1 MNTKQV
7 QCLNFFV
14 DSLEAIRKKNQVLLM
29 GLVDWIMQSD
39 YQSISGA
46 YQTIKSTKYSA
57 QGYMESLNIVSDIK
71 GRVYDAG
78 YASALIDLA
87 KLYGDRSSAFAE
99 ISGIKTSYK
108 DEILSILLERG
119 ILLHKELAGELGIS
133 KSQLNA
139 TIKLMNSSSVKLIN
153 AEEVSKYKLYSLT
166 PIAYK
171 YAKEKKDGLV
181 QAMDIGK
188 RTRENVYYFILG
200 VKTGRS
206 QCYGDETENIFRQVG
221 KTFESTISNC
231 YYYENDSS
239 QNNYSSRRFV
249 KTNRYRFLKEG

>member
-7 QCLNFFV
+7 QELNFFV
-14 DSLEAIRKKNQVLLM
+14 DSLEASHKKNHALLIR
-29 GLVDWIMQSD
+29 LVDWIMQSD
-39 YQSISGA
+39 YQSISDA
-46 YQTIKSTKYSA
+46 YQAIKSTKYSV
-57 QGYMESLNIVSDIK
+57 QGYMESLDIVSDIK

-171 YAKEKKDGLV
+171 YVKEKKNGLS
-181 QAMDIGK
+181 QATDTGK
-188 RTRENVYYFILG
+188 RTRENVYYFMLG
-200 VKTGRS
+200 VKTGMS
-206 QCYGDETENIFRQVG
+206 QWYGDENENIFRQVG
-221 KTFESTISNC
+221 KSVESTICNN
-231 YYYENDSS
+231 YYETNSS
-239 QNNYSSRRFV
+239 QYNYNNKGFF
-249 KTNRYRFLKEG
+249 KTNHYR

>member
-7 QCLNFFV
+7 QSLNFFA
-14 DSLEAIRKKNQVLLM
+14 DALEVIRRKNRILLTE
-29 GLVDWIMQSD
+29 LVDWIMQSD
-39 YQSISGA
+39 YRSICDA
-46 YQTIKSTKYSA
+46 YQMIKSTKYSV
-57 QGYMESLNIVSDIK
+57 QGYMETLDIASDVK

-99 ISGIKTSYK
+99 ISGVKTGYK

-119 ILLHKELAGELGIS
+119 TLLHKELAAELGVS

-153 AEEVSKYKLYSLT
+153 AEGVSKYKLYSLT

-171 YAKEKKDGLV
+171 YAKEKKKGLGK
-181 QAMDIGK
+181 MPDDEK
-188 RTRENVYYFILG
+188 RTRENVYYYMLG
-200 VKTGRS
+200 VKTGVS
-206 QCYGDETENIFRQVG
+206 QQYGDEPENIFRQAG
-221 KTFESTISNC
+221 KVAESTINNS
-231 YYYENDSS
+231 YYFESDSR
-239 QNNYSSRRFV
+239 QYNYNS
-249 KTNRYRFLKEG
+249 KESGKIKLYQS